1 MTNAE
6 ARAILS
12 GLLLDY
18 SEAHDHLEAVSEHG
32 DEVALD
38 AALWRVEEIGMTLRR
53 TADLIS
59 IFHQSHGL
67 TTPPRG

>member
-1 MTNAE
+1 M
-6 ARAILS
+6 S

-18 SEAHDHLEAVSEHG
+18 SEAHDHLEAVSEYG

-53 TADLIS
+53 TADLIG
-59 IFHQSHGL
+59 IFQQ
-67 TTPPRG
+67 TDPPTPPRG